1 MNTTENKW
9 FVANDN
15 GDIIGHDM
23 SETEA
28 KLLAS
33 EMKSK
38 KIYFIEFYGPS
49 GNGYVSYD
57 NDKCNSLDMAMTFDT
72 EEEAITECKELQKE
86 WKSELRVTFYADES
100 WEAFN
105 GFKKTFYADES
116 RKAFNGVKNKE

>member
-23 SETEA
+23 SETAA

-38 KIYFIEFYGPS
+38 KTYFIEFYGPS

-72 EEEAITECKELQKE
+72 EEEANAECKELQKE
-86 WKSELRVTFYADES
+86 LKSKLRVTFYADES

-105 GFKKTFYADES
+105 GD
-116 RKAFNGVKNKE
+116 KE

>member
-38 KIYFIEFYGPS
+38 KTYFIEFYGTS

-72 EEEAITECKELQKE
+72 EEEAIAECKELQKE
-86 WKSELRVTFYADES
+86 WKSGLRVTFYADES

-105 GFKKTFYADES
+105 GD
-116 RKAFNGVKNKE
+116 KE

>member
-23 SETEA
+23 SETAA

-38 KIYFIEFYGPS
+38 KIYFIEFYGAS

-57 NDKCNSLDMAMTFDT
+57 NDKCNSLDMAMTFGT
-72 EEEAITECKELQKE
+72 EAEAIEECIKLQKE
-86 WKSELRVTFYADES
+86 WISELRVTFYADET
-100 WEAFN
+100 WEALN
-105 GFKKTFYADES
+105 GDE
-116 RKAFNGVKNKE
+116 E

>member
-23 SETEA
+23 SETAA

-33 EMKSK
+33 EMKAK
-38 KIYFIEFYGPS
+38 KTYFIEFYGTS

-57 NDKCNSLDMAMTFDT
+57 NGSCISLDMAMTFDT
-72 EEEAITECKELQKE
+72 EEEANVACEKLQKE
-86 WKSELRVTFYADES
+86 WESELKVNFDCDES
-100 WEAFN
+100 WEALN
-105 GFKKTFYADES
+105 GDE
-116 RKAFNGVKNKE
+116 E

>member
-1 MNTTENKW
+1 MSNNW

-23 SETEA
+23 SETAA

-38 KIYFIEFYGPS
+38 KTYFIEFYGTS

-57 NDKCNSLDMAMTFDT
+57 NDSCNSLDMAMTFDS
-72 EEEAITECKELQKE
+72 EEDANVKCEKLQNE
-86 WKSELRVTFYADES
+86 WQSELRVAFYSDES
-100 WEAFN
+100 WEALSN
-105 GFKKTFYADES
+105 DES
-116 RKAFNGVKNKE
+116 GKY